1 MSSRAEVGDRVR
13 DDLPGAVDAVV
24 ASVREQV
31 PAYAE
36 LSTAQR
42 AEVAAIA
49 GWAIERVLDLWVR
62 EEGLTPADVRRF
74 EGIGAA
80 RALDGRPL
88 PGVLRAY
95 RVGAARVTDLVAD
108 VGADLL
114 TVGDA
119 LALTTLWMAVL
130 DLLSEAMWTGHSR
143 ATDRVTADR
152 GVALGDLLADIVAG
166 RQSVRTALADR
177 CRELGVVL
185 PARPV
190 VVVSTGP
197 APDGAVLATVQE
209 DVSVALL
216 ADVPRSGIGR
226 SCAITA
232 QGTADVPRAHRLAH
246 LVVTEAPDHAFGV
259 RLLDEGDA
267 QVLALLRAHRDADAL
282 RLGASVLGAAADD
295 ADLTDTLDA

>member
-1 MSSRAEVGDRVR
+1 MSSRAEVGDLVR

-62 EEGLTPADVRRF
+62 DEGLTPADVRRF

-152 GVALGDLLADIVAG
+152 RVALGDLLADIVAG

-177 CRELGVVL
+177 CRELEVVL

-209 DVSVALL
+209 DVWSPCSST
-216 ADVPRSGIGR
+216 VPRSGPAGPAR
-226 SCAITA
+226 SPPRAPRTCRGPTGSRTWWSPRRPTTRSAPGCSTRETPRCSPSCA
-232 QGTADVPRAHRLAH
+232 
-246 LVVTEAPDHAFGV
+246 
-259 RLLDEGDA
+259 
-267 QVLALLRAHRDADAL
+267 AHRDADPL
-282 RLGASVLGAAADD
+282 RLARPRCSARPR
-295 ADLTDTLDA
+295 TTPT